1 MNINHWTP
9 TSLKDVNLDHTK
21 CKNFVPLIYLILM
34 YQNQMNEIFVV
45 VFRFLYLEL
54 RRLNIRS
61 VLSTN
66 IVYYSFTSF
75 WVIFLDFSFEE
86 NELLCGNKIS
96 FRTVFCPSINNS
108 VQFLSHKFVH
118 VWKTSSSLC
127 TYLSSTNR
135 IDSNPWTAQLPRV
148 M

>member
-1 MNINHWTP
+1 
-9 TSLKDVNLDHTK
+9 
-21 CKNFVPLIYLILM
+21 M

-66 IVYYSFTSF
+66 IGF

-127 TYLSSTNR
+127 TYRPQIELIKIHEQHNCPELCSCKAKESVLIGN
-135 IDSNPWTAQLPRV
+135 IWE
-148 M
+148 